1 MINKTFK
8 LQSIKT
14 KYVTD
19 VENKKVTATCW
30 FYSILG
36 CIKAVGYAV
45 CGPDDKFNKA
55 KGRKLARARAEL
67 NANAIYR
74 NKLLKYQDMLNDK
87 IDTTTEKLFNYI
99 GHQIDY
105 IEQLKNK
112 E

>member
-1 MINKTFK
+1 MLNKTFK

-45 CGPDDKFNKA
+45 CGPDDKFNKS

-67 NANAIYR
+67 NAYSTYR
-74 NKLLKYQDMLNDK
+74 RKLIDYQFNLDEKFNDTC
-87 IDTTTEKLFNYI
+87 DKLF
-99 GHQIDY
+99 DY
-105 IEQLKNK
+105 IEHQIEYINAIK
-112 E
+112 

>member
-1 MINKTFK
+1 MLNETFK
-8 LQSIKT
+8 LKNIKT
-14 KYVTD
+14 KCITD
-19 VENKKVTATCW
+19 VENKKVTATCR
-30 FYSILG
+30 FDSILG
-36 CIKAVGYAV
+36 CIKAVGHAV
-45 CGPDDKFNKA
+45 CGPDDKFNED

-67 NANAIYR
+67 NATVIYR

-99 GHQIDY
+99 DHQIDY